1 MWWMSPNLITNPAP
15 AIRAPARFAQK
26 CRNGGGRIAAVGA
39 RGRAMGERRFFM
51 SGSWVFAN
59 LPNLITLA
67 RLLLTPMAVTM
78 IVSQR
83 FVAAFLIFVA
93 AGASDA
99 VDGFIAR
106 RFDLRSELGSYLD
119 PLADKALVN
128 SMYIALATIG
138 VIWPALA
145 ILVVSRDL
153 MILAAVLISWLLG
166 KPVAIRPVWISKF
179 NTLAQ
184 IAFAALALGLRAFGY
199 DDSGLRDAVAWMVA
213 ASTLASGGV
222 YIAQWLDHM
231 SR

>member
-1 MWWMSPNLITNPAP
+1 
-15 AIRAPARFAQK
+15 
-26 CRNGGGRIAAVGA
+26 
-39 RGRAMGERRFFM
+39 M

-59 LPNLITLA
+59 LPNLITLV

-128 SMYIALATIG
+128 SMYIALAMIG
-138 VIWPALA
+138 VVWPALA

-153 MILAAVLISWLLG
+153 MILAAVLVSWLLG

-184 IAFAALALGLRAFGY
+184 IAFAALALGARAFGY
-199 DDSGLRDAVAWMVA
+199 DDFGVVRLACLGGRRLDVGFGRGLYRPMARSHEPLSA
-213 ASTLASGGV
+213 AP
-222 YIAQWLDHM
+222 
-231 SR
+231 